1 LSVLQL
7 ARRQALISAGLCYN
21 AHPRSNNAK
30 KSHGDHKNRSEK
42 DKQKKKK
49 LPVQPADL
57 GKSARIQMVEQLQA
71 DMATMQDKYAQL
83 EKRSSSDAHTST
95 INNVLIPKLKGEVG
109 QSGKNGHKQGY
120 NLQISMGLKSKKVLY
135 NKVRVSNVLLDI

>member
-1 LSVLQL
+1 MPIPVQI
-7 ARRQALISAGLCYN
+7 Q
-21 AHPRSNNAK
+21 AK

-57 GKSARIQMVEQLQA
+57 GKSALVQMVEKLQA
-71 DMATMQDKYAQL
+71 DMATMQNKYAQL

-95 INNVLIPKLKGEVG
+95 INNVLIPKPKGEVG
-109 QSGKNGHKQGY
+109 RSGKNGRKQGY
-120 NLQISMGLKSKKVLY
+120 NLQISMGLKGKKVLY